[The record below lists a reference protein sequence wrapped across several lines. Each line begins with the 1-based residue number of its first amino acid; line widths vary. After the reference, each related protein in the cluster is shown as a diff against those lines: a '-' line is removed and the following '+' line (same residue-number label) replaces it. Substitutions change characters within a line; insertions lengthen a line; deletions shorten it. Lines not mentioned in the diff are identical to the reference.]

1 MKQPNFEYNILRVEA
16 SYRIR
21 LPAPLLRRAGWL
33 AGDQPL
39 DGWLLVGSPG
49 RCRLLS
55 VSEVENDANFQALL
69 ARISAELGTAS
80 TNSLAF
86 HDEPSVAL
94 ALRLLPIQITPPEPG
109 WRLTLPRP
117 IAAVMQITP
126 GKSDIAAL
134 VFQGHIELWT
144 IETLTFAMST
154 PLSEFI

>member
-1 MKQPNFEYNILRVEA
+1 MKQTDLEYSILRVEA

-21 LPAPLLRRAGWL
+21 LPVPLLRRAGWV
-33 AGDQPL
+33 ARDQPL

-49 RCRLLS
+49 RCKLLS
-55 VSEVENDANFQALL
+55 VSDAENDANFQALL
-69 ARISAELGTAS
+69 ARISAELGIAS

-94 ALRLLPIQITPPEPG
+94 ALRLVPIQITPPEPG

-117 IAAVMQITP
+117 IAAVMRITA

-134 VFQGHIELWT
+134 LFQGHIELWT
-144 IETLTFAMST
+144 IETLTSAMSI
-154 PLSEFI
+154 PLTELI